1 VALCRNATNEECHPL
16 GSDVIRLAPFVFS
29 MVQLARMQER
39 AVHQVFTTKEAL
51 EGAGVK
57 LHRGFGY
64 FELPLFDPFLLF
76 DDFSSSKS
84 EDFLPG
90 FPLHPHR
97 GIETV
102 TYVLKGDVNHK
113 DSIGNAGIIG
123 PGDVQWMNAGSGI
136 VHEEMPHG
144 ADGLTG
150 FQLWVNLPA
159 KHKMMKPQYQEIT
172 ADTIPTV
179 ALGGARVH
187 VIAGSYNGTKG
198 PVADIMAS
206 PTYLDIELNPGATV
220 AIPVS
225 VGDTSFLY
233 IFAGSIVTSGASYE
247 KGSILLHDRSGD
259 VVTITTREAGAR
271 LLFISGTPL
280 NEPIAWHGPIVMNTD
295 EEIQVALYDLQNDT
309 FIR

>member
-1 VALCRNATNEECHPL
+1 MLERRVKK
-16 GSDVIRLAPFVFS
+16 VF
-29 MVQLARMQER
+29 A
-39 AVHQVFTTKEAL
+39 TKEAL
-51 EGAGVK
+51 EGAGVR

-102 TYVLKGDVNHK
+102 TYVLKGDVSHK
-113 DSIGNAGIIG
+113 DSIGNAGTIG

-144 ADGLTG
+144 TDGLTG

-159 KHKMMKPQYQEIT
+159 KHKMMKPQYQEIHA
-172 ADTIPTV
+172 ADIPTISRDGV
-179 ALGGARVH
+179 NVH
-187 VIAGSYNGTKG
+187 IIAGSFEGTTG
-198 PVADIMAS
+198 PVKDIMAS
-206 PTYLDIELNPGATV
+206 PSYLDITLTPGSTIV
-220 AIPVS
+220 APVQS
-225 VGDTSFLY
+225 GDTSFLY
-233 IFAGSIVTSGASYE
+233 LFEGGVVTGDASYE
-247 KGSILLHDRSGD
+247 PGTIILYDRAGD
-259 VVTITTREAGAR
+259 VVTVTAREHDAR
-271 LLFISGTPL
+271 FLFVSGTPL

-295 EEIQVALYDLQNDT
+295 DEIRVALYDLQNGT
-309 FIR
+309 FIK